1 MKLWYYVKN
10 TVVTSFKQ
18 LPTLVIGLLLLPLLM
33 SIFMGFSMSSVFT
46 SEVSKL
52 NIPVYVNNQDISEI
66 GQSLN
71 QMIAVLDEQEVLKQE
86 SELSEADFE
95 IIIPQTYGKEVLSG
109 KVTQPIRI
117 IPHGTTSVR
126 RQLIVETLFK
136 QLTQSYAEIGYYQK
150 MGHDLADIQTLI
162 QRIGTQMQHVTYQ
175 TSIHQGEGYIT
186 SKQYYSLLYIGF
198 IMVVVLTSNIVSVTK
213 PDLGGLFKR
222 IKSLPFTPVERV
234 LYSVVSSFIT
244 YMAIVMFYVA
254 IWKVLDGQTF
264 IGNPLDYIGVVSLML
279 LVILSI
285 SELMSLFMTERLSQ
299 ILSGIV
305 SILWV
310 FLSGVFPARDF
321 EESGFA
327 IIAHNPIKALFSDP
341 LFTILGDG
349 NVFEHWVAF
358 LVMIVIIIG
367 CLSSAIFVV
376 KSREEY
382 A

>member
-10 TVVTSFKQ
+10 TVVISFKQ

-33 SIFMGFSMSSVFT
+33 SIFMGFSMSSAFT

-71 QMIAVLDEQEVLKQE
+71 QMIAVLGEQEVLKQE

-95 IIIPQTYGKEVLSG
+95 IVIPQTYGKEVLSG
-109 KVTQPIRI
+109 EVTQPIRI

-136 QLTQSYAEIGYYQK
+136 QLTQSYAEMGYYQK

-162 QRIGTQMQHVTYQ
+162 QRIGTQMQHITYQ

-198 IMVVVLTSNIVSVTK
+198 IMVVVLTSNIVAVTK
-213 PDLGGLFKR
+213 PELGGLFKR

-244 YMAIVMFYVA
+244 YTAIVMFYIA
-254 IWKVLDGQTF
+254 IWKVLDSQTF

-285 SELMSLFMTERLSQ
+285 SESMSLFMTERLSQ
-299 ILSGIV
+299 ISSGIV

-310 FLSGVFPARDF
+310 FLSGVFPARDL

-341 LFTILGDG
+341 LFTILEGG

>member
-10 TVVTSFKQ
+10 IVVISFKQ

-33 SIFMGFSMSSVFT
+33 SIFMGFSMSSAFT

-71 QMIAVLDEQEVLKQE
+71 QMIAVLGEQEVLKQE

-95 IIIPQTYGKEVLSG
+95 IVIPQTYGKEVLSG
-109 KVTQPIRI
+109 EVTQPIRI
-117 IPHGTTSVR
+117 IPHGITSVR

-136 QLTQSYAEIGYYQK
+136 QLTQSYAEMGYYQK

-162 QRIGTQMQHVTYQ
+162 QRIGTQMQHITYQ

-198 IMVVVLTSNIVSVTK
+198 IMVVVLTSNIVAVTK
-213 PDLGGLFKR
+213 PELGGLFKR

-244 YMAIVMFYVA
+244 YTV
-254 IWKVLDGQTF
+254 
-264 IGNPLDYIGVVSLML
+264 
-279 LVILSI
+279 
-285 SELMSLFMTERLSQ
+285 
-299 ILSGIV
+299 
-305 SILWV
+305 
-310 FLSGVFPARDF
+310 
-321 EESGFA
+321 
-327 IIAHNPIKALFSDP
+327 
-341 LFTILGDG
+341 
-349 NVFEHWVAF
+349 
-358 LVMIVIIIG
+358 
-367 CLSSAIFVV
+367 
-376 KSREEY
+376 
-382 A
+382 